1 MASITVPFLPTFVAF
16 AFAAALLRGLDPVLT
31 KRGLA
36 AGGTWLQ
43 STFILLVIRLF
54 LFWGALIA
62 IAGVGGALAGLTPRA
77 VALFAG
83 GSLVATALGR
93 PALYV
98 GIDRVG
104 STVSNAVVNGRP
116 LFSVLFGA
124 VLLGELVPMSLWFGV
139 LVLVV
144 GLVLVTFS
152 RGGDIGGWSLVDL
165 AFPLLAGLAFTTGNV
180 LRRHGFESTPTTVLQ
195 AVTIG
200 ETVALAAM
208 LGLVLVNPRMRP
220 VWTAERRVY
229 WYFAGG
235 NLLASLAFLAMFA
248 ALQGGPVS
256 VVDPIVASAPFVTV
270 AVAAVYLRDVERVT
284 VRLLVGVVLVVLGI
298 VLVTVR
304 PF

>member
-1 MASITVPFLPTFVAF
+1 MAAITVASLPTFVTF

-43 STFILLVIRLF
+43 STFILLVIRLV
-54 LFWGALIA
+54 LFWSALIA
-62 IAGVGGALAGLTPRA
+62 IAGIGGALAGLTPLA
-77 VALFAG
+77 VAVFAG
-83 GSLVATALGR
+83 ASLVATVLGR

-124 VLLGELVPMSLWFGV
+124 VLLGEVVPISLWFGV

-144 GLVLVTFS
+144 GLVTVTFS
-152 RGGDIGGWSLVDL
+152 RGGDIGGWSLVDIG
-165 AFPLLAGLAFTTGNV
+165 FPLLAGLAFTTGNV
-180 LRRHGFESTPTTVLQ
+180 LRRHGFETTPTTVLQ

-200 ETVALAAM
+200 ETVALFAM
-208 LGLVLVNPRMRP
+208 LGLVLAIPRLRP
-220 VWTAERRVY
+220 VWTAHRRVY

-235 NLLASLAFLAMFA
+235 NLLASLAILAMFA
-248 ALQGGPVS
+248 ALQAGPVS
-256 VVDPIVASAPFVTV
+256 IVDPIVASAPLVTV
-270 AVAAVYLRDVERVT
+270 AVAAVALRDVERIT
-284 VRLLVGVVLVVLGI
+284 ARLIVGVVLAVLGV